1 MAALLQLVLALQL
14 LPSAQPL
21 FFLANFN
28 DTSTLRLNGG
38 AALSVCGDANATFG
52 YASPLVGATDGPG
65 GVTLAAFDEAPGS
78 RALRTVAPFDG
89 AAAANESRLLA
100 GFGGRDAFAGAPAA
114 GCAARLRLT
123 PPRPFKAASAFR
135 LEPVSVLDGWETG
148 FVLQLT
154 EPSRQCTRVKDASF
168 GSASHAACTVAGG
181 DGLAFVVHGDPAA
194 GSAALGEGGGGLG
207 YAGLPRAV
215 AVEFDT
221 WFNPGG
227 GSGDLPYDHVAVQA
241 APAGG
246 AEFGAGRARV
256 TAGTDTRVSGAPLRV
271 ELGDGAPHTVR
282 VAYYPSLRTDFLA
295 RFVGAPPLLQ
305 HLTAGADRRPVGTLA
320 VWVDEVDPATGEAA
334 GAAPGAAGSASLLPT
349 LALPL
354 NINEALRLASDQA
367 WVGLTAATGSAA
379 WQAHDVVSWYFC
391 ERAGCAGHAET
402 AVTAV
407 SG

>member
-1 MAALLQLVLALQL
+1 MSQRTLLFLSFVA
-14 LPSAQPL
+14 PSLPL

-38 AALSVCGDANATFG
+38 AALSACGADVPTFAYG
-52 YASPLVGATDGPG
+52 GGALVGASDGHG
-65 GVTLAAFDEAPGS
+65 GVATASYDEAPGS
-78 RALRTVAPFDG
+78 RTVRTVEPFDS
-89 AAAANESRLLA
+89 AAALNATRLLA
-100 GFGGRDAFAGAPAA
+100 GFGSRESFAGSPAGA
-114 GCAARLRLT
+114 GCAVRLRLT

-135 LEPVSVLDGWETG
+135 LEPVPVLDGWETG

-168 GSASHAACTVAGG
+168 GTASHTACTVAGG
-181 DGLAFVVHGDPAA
+181 DGLAFVVHGDPSV

-227 GSGDLPYDHVAVQA
+227 GSGDLPWDHVAVQA

-246 AEFGAGRARV
+246 AEFGGGRARV
-256 TAGTDTRVSGAPLRV
+256 TSGTDTRVSGAPLRV
-271 ELGDGAPHTVR
+271 DLADGAPHAVR
-282 VAYYPSLRTDFLA
+282 VAYYPALRADFVP

-320 VWVDEVDPATGEAA
+320 VWVDEVDAATGEAA
-334 GAAPGAAGSASLLPT
+334 GAAPGAARNGSLLPT

-354 NINEALRLASDQA
+354 NINEALRLAGDQA

-379 WQAHDVVSWYFC
+379 WQAHDVLSWYFC
-391 ERAGCAGHAET
+391 ERAGCEGWAGA
-402 AVTAV
+402 A
-407 SG
+407 

>member
-1 MAALLQLVLALQL
+1 MVALLQLALALQL

-100 GFGGRDAFAGAPAA
+100 GFGGRDSFSGAPAQGG
-114 GCAARLRLT
+114 GCAVRLRLT
-123 PPRPFKAASAFR
+123 PPRPFKAAAAFH
-135 LEPVSVLDGWETG
+135 LEPVPVLDGWEAG

-154 EPSRQCTRVKDASF
+154 EPARQCTRVKDATF
-168 GSASHAACTVAGG
+168 GTASHAACTVAGG
-181 DGLAFVVHGDPAA
+181 DGLAFVVHGDPAV

-227 GSGDLPYDHVAVQA
+227 GVGDLPWDHVAVQA

-246 AEFGAGRARV
+246 AEFCAGRARV

-271 ELGDGAPHTVR
+271 DLADGAPHAVR
-282 VAYYPSLRTDFLA
+282 VAYYPALRADFVS

-320 VWVDEVDPATGEAA
+320 VWVDEVDAATGEAA
-334 GAAPGAAGSASLLPT
+334 GAAPGAARNGSLLPT

-354 NINEALRLASDQA
+354 NINEALRLAGDQA

-379 WQAHDVVSWYFC
+379 WQAHDVLSWYFC
-391 ERAGCAGHAET
+391 ERAGCEGWAGA
-402 AVTAV
+402 A
-407 SG
+407 